1 MVRGDG
7 KGSVFLVWRKKE
19 PSGIFDIYAQH
30 YVATQLQ
37 SFTQLEPF
45 DMDSAFSPVV
55 AVNGSSVAIAAWY
68 YGGNEQD
75 VYANVWR

>member
-1 MVRGDG
+1 
-7 KGSVFLVWRKKE
+7 
-19 PSGIFDIYAQH
+19 
-30 YVATQLQ
+30 LQ